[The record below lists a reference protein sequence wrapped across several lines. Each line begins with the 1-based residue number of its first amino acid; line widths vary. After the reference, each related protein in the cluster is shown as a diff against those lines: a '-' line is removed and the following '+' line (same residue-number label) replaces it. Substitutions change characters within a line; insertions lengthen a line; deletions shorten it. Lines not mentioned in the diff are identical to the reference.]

1 MKKIKGRVI
10 STLQQGKVAEIQTS
24 LGTYGINKVVRTLIH
39 FRSLLKPGENVLLT
53 IDPSQRN
60 SLLGIEKGD

>member
-10 STLQQGKVAEIQTS
+10 STLQQGKVAEIKTE
-24 LGTYGINKVVRTLIH
+24 LGVYGINRVVRALTN
-39 FRSLLKPGENVLLT
+39 FRPPLKQGENVLLT
-53 IDPSQRN
+53 IDPLRQN